1 MSLTRCV
8 RVTKACKINFIT
20 TLYWKCLYS
29 VELQVPGRVL
39 CFHLKK
45 NIQGRRVEG
54 DKGSILKAV
63 DTGSRRVMI
72 DAPNTK
78 IRMMDQLQD

>member
-1 MSLTRCV
+1 M
-8 RVTKACKINFIT
+8 
-20 TLYWKCLYS
+20 
-29 VELQVPGRVL
+29 L

-45 NIQGRRVEG
+45 NIHGRRVEG

-78 IRMMDQLQD
+78 IRVMDQLQD